1 MVLPTTTKAYPKHRC
16 CEPNFGR
23 LSPLSCTGFPSISSA
38 QFMIL
43 FLILQIFLSP
53 SKSRKLT
60 VCAHFCQLLLSF
72 QRRRWVSHWMHS
84 STVTRSTSRLSTGE
98 RWECVEVNTV
108 CCCWLY
114 WYTDKTCGIPP
125 LPKQLAR
132 CGLHQPNAATSLT
145 ETPVHQFHLTINLQH
160 TVEQH
165 YCTYRLQVYYKLEL
179 EAFHCQFLKYTK
191 RFYIT
196 CDFRILDALWTV
208 VPDLVHT
215 RSLCDRLPY
224 QNVWRKGEG
233 CFVMYRAENWLFPR
247 WLYSDT
253 NIFRVLY
260 IFRIVTTTST
270 WLKTNK
276 TWLKFDML
284 FRI

>member
-125 LPKQLAR
+125 LPKQLTP
-132 CGLHQPNAATSLT
+132 CGLHQPNAATSHT
-145 ETPVHQFHLTINLQH
+145 GTPVHKFHFTINVQR
-160 TVEQH
+160 TVEPQ
-165 YCTYRLQVYYKLEL
+165 YCTYRLQVYYKMGVSASSWNTASDFVLLVVSEIWMHSEL
-179 EAFHCQFLKYTK
+179 LFLTLCTHGHCV
-191 RFYIT
+191 RD
-196 CDFRILDALWTV
+196 CRIKM
-208 VPDLVHT
+208 
-215 RSLCDRLPY
+215 CG
-224 QNVWRKGEG
+224 RKGKVALSCTG
-233 CFVMYRAENWLFPR
+233 LRTDC
-247 WLYSDT
+247 
-253 NIFRVLY
+253 
-260 IFRIVTTTST
+260 ST
-270 WLKTNK
+270 ADCIL
-276 TWLKFDML
+276 
-284 FRI
+284 IQ